1 MARYFVSFFAITNN
15 YNEVMLNDVVTTN
28 KINFKNSTELRDFE
42 NTIAKDLNL
51 FSVTLLFFK
60 EMHDE

>member
-15 YNEVMLNDVVTTN
+15 YNEVMLNDIITTN
-28 KINFKNSTELRDFE
+28 KINFKSSTELRDFE

-51 FSVTLLFFK
+51 FL
-60 EMHDE
+60 